1 MPHGGGNLADL
12 APDPGG
18 VSICRSVDGLA
29 DVRKPGT
36 ELVIW
41 RRTLPANLTDW
52 LGRQAA
58 TSLPDLRMLLRPE
71 DLSGALEQELDE
83 CGMQGGAMRA
93 ALVADVVALARCFA
107 HITRSNLVDVRLE
120 RVSNDACWK
129 FHRDCVEARL
139 LTTYL
144 GPGTEWVP
152 PAHADRALQK
162 QKQYRGPMEHL
173 EHHAVAIFKG
183 SCAGSGSGIVHR
195 SPPITGTG
203 QTRLLLCLNQR
214 SATSPLPWSRI
225 MRRLS

>member
-12 APDPGG
+12 APDLGG

-41 RRTLPANLTDW
+41 RRTLSADLPRW
-52 LGRQAA
+52 LGQLAVI
-58 TSLPDLRMLLRPE
+58 SLPDLRMLLRP
-71 DLSGALEQELDE
+71 DNLSDALEQELDE
-83 CGMQGGAMRA
+83 CGMTGGEMRA

-120 RVSNDACWK
+120 RVSNDACWR

-152 PAHADRALQK
+152 PAHAEKALQQ
-162 QKQYRGPMEHL
+162 QKQYRGPLEHL
-173 EHHAVAIFKG
+173 EHHDVAIFKG

-203 QTRLLLCLNQR
+203 QTRLLLCINQR
-214 SATSPLPWSRI
+214 SATSPPLWSAY
-225 MRRLS
+225 RRRHP